1 MTRWIV
7 AGLAVGLAVAVHP
20 NTAAAQ
26 GKGDRYLLT
35 VEEIQSRQDITNA
48 YEAVQRLRSQWL
60 KTARSRGSLGG
71 TGSSAQ
77 ATQSGGRPA
86 PERPGAEG
94 GGASSPGDPMA
105 RVGPNRGKV
114 SPVLY
119 IDEVKQD
126 DIEELRNI
134 RIAEI
139 AEIRYMNG
147 TSATGRYGE
156 GHEAGAILLK
166 TNRLGR

>member
-1 MTRWIV
+1 MIRWLV
-7 AGLAVGLAVAVHP
+7 AGLAVGLVAAVHP
-20 NTAAAQ
+20 NAAAAQ
-26 GKGDRYLLT
+26 GKGDRYVLT
-35 VEEIQSRQDITNA
+35 LEEIQSREDITNA
-48 YEAVQRLRSQWL
+48 YEAVQRLRGQWL

-71 TGSSAQ
+71 TGSTAQ
-77 ATQSGGRPA
+77 ASGGRST

-94 GGASSPGDPMA
+94 GVSSPPTDPMA

-119 IDEVKQD
+119 IDDVKQD

-147 TSATGRYGE
+147 TSASGRYGE